1 MKHPLAAG
9 SHAELSPLPN
19 HRERNSIDSR
29 SEEEKN
35 DGSSGIGPVSTLS
48 EETKML
54 NWKTLGVMF
63 LVGSGLVVA
72 GCKSAPELTKDQ
84 ALAMV
89 QAKYDQTP
97 AVGVNILVDD
107 AGMRQGITAKLWDRT
122 KVYPNKLWADFKLT
136 PDGKKAVIL
145 PNGGD
150 TIEWRPANL
159 DDKTYT
165 AVVTT
170 VAANHLRAH
179 DMGDLQDEMLPGAD
193 TAKSGQY
200 TEGVNLTGV
209 PQVLHW
215 VRRQE

>member
-1 MKHPLAAG
+1 M
-9 SHAELSPLPN
+9 
-19 HRERNSIDSR
+19 
-29 SEEEKN
+29 
-35 DGSSGIGPVSTLS
+35 
-48 EETKML
+48 ML
-54 NWKTLGVMF
+54 NWKTLGVLF
-63 LVGSGLVVA
+63 LAGSGLVVA

-84 ALAMV
+84 ALTMV

-97 AVGVNILVDD
+97 GVGVNILVDD
-107 AGMRQGITAKLWDRT
+107 AGMRQGIVAKLWDRT

-136 PDGKKAVIL
+136 ADGKKAVAL

-165 AVVTT
+165 VVVTT

-193 TAKSGQY
+193 TAKAGKY

-209 PQVLHW
+209 PQLLQDIAHNPGNKLSSKKQADFALVNGSWQLKSI
-215 VRRQE
+215 E